1 MPSFWIKVAPWAM
14 LVASN
19 VFMTFAWYGHL
30 KNRSMTLLLA
40 IVSSWL
46 IALPEYMLAVT
57 ANRIGHEVYT
67 TAQLKTGQEA
77 ITLIVFT
84 LFSVFYLG
92 EAIRWTTLLGF
103 GFIFV
108 GVAIVMI
115 FK

>member
-1 MPSFWIKVAPWAM
+1 MKIAPWAL
-14 LVASN
+14 LVGSN

-30 KNRSMTLLLA
+30 KNRSMTLVLA

-46 IALPEYMLAVT
+46 IALPEYVLAVT
-57 ANRIGHEVYT
+57 ANRIGHNVYT

-77 ITLIVFT
+77 ITLVVFA

-92 EAIRWTTLLGF
+92 EVMRWTTLLGF

-108 GVAIVMI
+108 GVAIVMF

>member
-1 MPSFWIKVAPWAM
+1 MPSLWMKIAPWA
-14 LVASN
+14 LLIVSN

-40 IVSSWL
+40 IFSGWM
-46 IALPEYMLAVT
+46 IALPEYVLAVT
-57 ANRIGHEVYT
+57 ANRMGHEVYS

-77 ITLIVFT
+77 ITLVVFS
-84 LFSVFYLG
+84 LFSILYLG
-92 EAIRWTTLLGF
+92 ETLRWTTVLGF

-108 GVAIVMI
+108 GVAIVMF